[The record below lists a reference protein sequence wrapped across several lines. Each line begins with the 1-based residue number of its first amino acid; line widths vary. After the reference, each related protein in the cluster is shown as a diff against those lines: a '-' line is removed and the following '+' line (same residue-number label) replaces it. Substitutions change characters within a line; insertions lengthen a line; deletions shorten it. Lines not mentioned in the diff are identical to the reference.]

1 MTRRDQSN
9 GDYHPMSSLVLW
21 DPGKEPYGSSELMM
35 CAAKATHVAGL
46 SVLHGADLPAG
57 CLMPTHSSG
66 AVTLQGY
73 REDAEALSHSN
84 KLLALLPE
92 LCSLQR
98 GQGELRVLREK
109 ERGAVSVCVV
119 AAC

>member
-1 MTRRDQSN
+1 
-9 GDYHPMSSLVLW
+9 
-21 DPGKEPYGSSELMM
+21 MM
-35 CAAKATHVAGL
+35 CAAKAPHVAGL